1 MDFHSFSNN
10 ILYSFQIKKVYR
22 MQGLCLRF
30 LESEHV
36 SASKYAPILEDK

>member
-1 MDFHSFSNN
+1 MDFQSFSNN

-22 MQGLCLRF
+22 MQGLCSHF

-36 SASKYAPILEDK
+36 RAFKYAPILEDK